1 MLHPTTNSKRKT
13 IRDRTNYLGQGVAM
27 LNLLNT
33 IDQVAK
39 KNTPILL
46 EGETGTGKSLLAR
59 KVHELSHRNGHF
71 VSINC
76 ATFGANLLE
85 TELFGH
91 TKGAFTGAISAREG
105 LVGRAKNGTL
115 FLDEVGELPLDF
127 QPKLL
132 HLLEEKVI
140 RPVGSDTDQNTSI
153 RIIAATNQ
161 HLKTLV
167 KEGKFRAD
175 LFYRLNV
182 IPLTVPALRHRL
194 DDITGLTQNFIRQ
207 LCDEHQLPTIELST
221 SSITALKNHLWP
233 GNIRELRNH
242 IEHALLLGIPLKE
255 KLPQLTPNTSS
266 TLSSTLAFIEKEHI
280 LSMLNQTSGNKSA
293 AANVLDISRRT
304 LDRKLKQWAELER

>member
-1 MLHPTTNSKRKT
+1 MPHPTTSSKRKA
-13 IRDRTNYLGQGVAM
+13 IRDRSNYLGQGAAM

-59 KVHELSHRNGHF
+59 KIHESSHRSGHF

-105 LVGRAKNGTL
+105 LVARAKNGTL

-161 HLKTLV
+161 HLKNLV

-194 DDITGLTQNFIRQ
+194 DDIAGLTKNFISQ
-207 LCDEHQLPTIELST
+207 LCDEHQLPALEVST
-221 SSITALKNHLWP
+221 SSISALKNHLWP

-255 KLPQLTPNTSS
+255 KLPQPTPGNSS
-266 TLSSTLAFIEKEHI
+266 ARQSSLAFIEKKHI
-280 LSMLNQTSGNKSA
+280 LSTLEQTSGNKSS
-293 AANVLDISRRT
+293 AANMLDISRRT